1 MTPKQKKLMDT
12 ALALFQK
19 RGFKSVTVEE
29 ICRTADVSKM
39 TFYKHFRN
47 KEDLVLQSI
56 NNLYE
61 GAINEGKTIL
71 KNSKP
76 HRERIADLLEWKI
89 QMLDQFT
96 PPMLLDMKDFDPA
109 LVHFI
114 QEKSSESLSLFK
126 DFIRDGQKDG
136 VFRENLNIGF
146 LMHIFQILS
155 NSFFSENLEKYFISY
170 EDYIREY
177 LDFLFYGL
185 TERGDKA

>member
-47 KEDLVLQSI
+47 KEDLVLQI
-56 NNLYE
+56 IKNLYE
-61 GAINEGKTIL
+61 GAIDKGKTIL
-71 KNSKP
+71 KSSKP

-96 PPMLLDMKDFDPA
+96 PSMLLDMKDFDPA

-114 QEKSSESLSLFK
+114 QEKSSESLSLFE

-155 NSFFSENLEKYFISY
+155 NSFYSENLEQYFTSY

-185 TERGDKA
+185 TEREDKA